1 MSDVV
6 SCLLSNYLLHSRLSP
21 SHICLLR
28 LWTHLTLLF
37 FLVLFL
43 NRQPSHWFG
52 KIPFAPQ
59 CKPYGPMI
67 ACRLRTFAKCQ
78 RPKSGDNT
86 EEGWRGLEREPFYIH
101 INTYMLTECRT
112 NIKMCITAPDASSQ
126 DHLTLTSLWSL
137 IYTTCSLFI
146 GPIQFS
152 GVCLLFSW
160 LRRFCLYL
168 SAFHQANSPDLA
180 HVHLAICKQ
189 SKIGCGLI
197 SRYWIFWR
205 TNTLLLTKGQKHHKG
220 LRESVCI
227 SAKGLYL
234 PCWLNKTLTWMILSA
249 PFTYFDRK
257 KRIFPVC
264 NSHHQSF
271 NLWSLPLFIYYRSYI
286 CSDMKT
292 LLILASVLPCVHTCA
307 V

>member
-1 MSDVV
+1 
-6 SCLLSNYLLHSRLSP
+6 
-21 SHICLLR
+21 
-28 LWTHLTLLF
+28 
-37 FLVLFL
+37 
-43 NRQPSHWFG
+43 
-52 KIPFAPQ
+52 
-59 CKPYGPMI
+59 
-67 ACRLRTFAKCQ
+67 
-78 RPKSGDNT
+78 
-86 EEGWRGLEREPFYIH
+86 
-101 INTYMLTECRT
+101 MLTECRT
-112 NIKMCITAPDASSQ
+112 NIKMCITATDASSQ

-257 KRIFPVC
+257 KEYFQSAILTISHLISDHCLSLYITDPIYVATWKRCWYWLQCYRVYTLVLCKSCQCHKVPEVVERYCSLSTVNTSKIRRRFSCRVKGFNKWICRYANQMRIKEMPFISVFKHATSFLRDFFV
-264 NSHHQSF
+264 SHCAFSF
-271 NLWSLPLFIYYRSYI
+271 
-286 CSDMKT
+286 
-292 LLILASVLPCVHTCA
+292 
-307 V
+307 

>member
-6 SCLLSNYLLHSRLSP
+6 SCLLSNYLLHSCLSP

-86 EEGWRGLEREPFYIH
+86 EEGWRGMEREPFYIRIH
-101 INTYMLTECRT
+101 PHAYRMPNTISRCASLLQTLHHRIIWPSLLSEALYM
-112 NIKMCITAPDASSQ
+112 
-126 DHLTLTSLWSL
+126 
-137 IYTTCSLFI
+137 TCSLCI
-146 GPIQFS
+146 GPSNLAVF
-152 GVCLLFSW
+152 VCLLFSW
-160 LRRFCLYL
+160 FRRFCLYFTKLTPLIWLTSTSL
-168 SAFHQANSPDLA
+168 SANNQWLA
-180 HVHLAICKQ
+180 AVWSLAIGFFDAQTHSCWQKAKNTIKDCVNMYAYQ
-189 SKIGCGLI
+189 QRDLFAVLI
-197 SRYWIFWR
+197 EQ
-205 TNTLLLTKGQKHHKG
+205 NLDLND
-220 LRESVCI
+220 SVCP
-227 SAKGLYL
+227 LYL
-234 PCWLNKTLTWMILSA
+234 
-249 PFTYFDRK
+249 FDRK
-257 KRIFPVC
+257 KIIFPVC

-271 NLWSLPLFIYYRSYI
+271 NLWSLRLFIYYRSYI
-286 CSDMKT
+286 CSDMKK